1 MTARTVIGF
10 PRWLATPTR
19 LNFLLPG
26 KRRAVAHRLQARH
39 ATLTE
44 FLEVLGVDAAHVGQ
58 NVAGIEHHISRSTL
72 EAIGALTKALR
83 KHPLVLVEVLKRG
96 TPG

>member
-58 NVAGIEHHISRSTL
+58 NVAGIEHHISRSHS
-72 EAIGALTKALR
+72 R
-83 KHPLVLVEVLKRG
+83 RSVLSQRHYG
-96 TPG
+96 SIRSF